1 MFGGTFFKNATQAD
15 ISALILLWRSV
26 TFYLGLIVGFIVFIS
41 YRESP
46 KKESFLHGDNKTL
59 LELQVINLENERR
72 KTLVLNE
79 YIEEELSIKDIEKRF
94 SSLKKDLQEQLD
106 KNEELLNQEI
116 EKKKRKK

>member
-1 MFGGTFFKNATQAD
+1 M
-15 ISALILLWRSV
+15 
-26 TFYLGLIVGFIVFIS
+26 
-41 YRESP
+41 
-46 KKESFLHGDNKTL
+46 
-59 LELQVINLENERR
+59 
-72 KTLVLNE
+72 LNE